1 MKCFIC
7 LFLFEIIK
15 PEYEKIDLKFEN
27 PLYYIPL
34 KICEI
39 LQESYFLFSTHL
51 PFSFYPTTKCEMC
64 TKLKLNETKLN
75 LISIKDNINIPYY
88 HNNYSGNIYRHKVSI
103 ANLPPLINDSEFI
116 GFDKVTYKSN
126 FSYNGIFSLSY
137 LNYNFN
143 TTEKIFAFHFIKDNC
158 QLHLGGYDP
167 GLIKQNDNLES
178 YDVII
183 AQNNSN
189 DKVYNPI
196 WYIKFNSLSINDSP
210 YVMNNNDIKLTFDI
224 GTDKLHLPKKFFFDN
239 MDKLFPEKSHCQI
252 HPDGY
257 FKCECGDN
265 YRTVFGNITFH
276 EKNGK
281 NFSIYPVDYI
291 VYEVGLTGSTCTTKI
306 KINYEN
312 DMFVAGN
319 VVLKNYYTIFDIDNR
334 TFIAYRN
341 VEKDDNLI
349 IFFILILII
358 VGVLAILILGIY
370 LCRKKFRHNNTNINY
385 ENEGSQESD
394 DEDNIEENDIIP
406 DDDDNDNINNIR
418 EPINTG
424 QGESSEET
432 E

>member
-1 MKCFIC
+1 MRNFIF
-7 LFLFEIIK
+7 LFLFEIINSG
-15 PEYEKIDLKFEN
+15 YQKIDLKFEN

-39 LQESYFLFSTHL
+39 LEETYFLFSTHL
-51 PFSFYPTTKCEMC
+51 PFSFYPTTNCEIC
-64 TKLKLNETKLN
+64 TQLKLNETKLN
-75 LISIKDNINIPYY
+75 LVSIKDNINIPYY
-88 HNNYSGNIYRHKVSI
+88 HNNYSGNIYRHKISI
-103 ANLPPLINDSEFI
+103 ENLPPLINESIFI

-158 QLHLGGYDP
+158 QLHLGGYETS
-167 GLIKQNDNLES
+167 LIKQNDNLKS
-178 YDVII
+178 FDVII
-183 AQNNSN
+183 DKDNSN
-189 DKVYNPI
+189 NKYYNPI
-196 WYIKFNSLSINDSP
+196 WYIQFQSVTINDSP
-210 YVMNNNDIKLTFDI
+210 YIMNNNNIKLTFDI
-224 GTDKLHLPKKFFFDN
+224 GSDKLHLPKRFFFDN
-239 MDKLFPEKSHCQI
+239 MKKLFPEKSHCQI

-265 YRTVFGNITFH
+265 YQTVFGNITFYG
-276 EKNGK
+276 KNGE
-281 NFSIYPVDYI
+281 NFTIYPVDYI

-312 DMFVAGN
+312 DLFVAGN
-319 VVLKNYYTIFDIDNR
+319 VVLKNYYTIFDVDNKS
-334 TFIAYRN
+334 FLAYRN

-358 VGVLAILILGIY
+358 IGVLAILILGIY
-370 LCRKKFRHNNTNINY
+370 FCRKKFRHNNTNINY

-394 DEDNIEENDIIP
+394 NDEEENDGEIL
-406 DDDDNDNINNIR
+406 DDDNIDNIQ
-418 EPINTG
+418 EPINPG